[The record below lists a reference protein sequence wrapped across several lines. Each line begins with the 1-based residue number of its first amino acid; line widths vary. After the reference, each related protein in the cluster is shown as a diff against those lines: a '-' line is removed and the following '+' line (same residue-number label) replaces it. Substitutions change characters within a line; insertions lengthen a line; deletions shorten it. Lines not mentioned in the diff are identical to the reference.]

1 MLEAWWITAILDV
14 VAIKHQKQ
22 NILTR
27 KFRRRIFS
35 FLLRCL
41 FWRTIQKNF
50 PHCICI
56 FWSISL
62 IGKWTYLVG
71 KSLCSFF
78 IIINS
83 YWQYT
88 VKNSIGKQA
97 YSKIVLLFLATII
110 SSDIHYIH
118 YLYAY
123 YLHTITYVPLQLGR
137 VPVHSLF
144 RSHLLTE
151 SPISMYP

>member
-97 YSKIVLLFLATII
+97 YSKW
-110 SSDIHYIH
+110 Y
-118 YLYAY
+118 Y
-123 YLHTITYVPLQLGR
+123 YLNSYNYFFRYSLHTLLICILSTYHLCT
-137 VPVHSLF
+137 F
-144 RSHLLTE
+144 AARSC
-151 SPISMYP
+151 SRPFFVSFASSYRIAD